1 VQHTECTLSSN
12 YGGSGRSGGA
22 CYVGNGGLGGD
33 GGNGG
38 ALFNS
43 GALELHACTFGA
55 NSAAV
60 GGGGGWESGLDVFG
74 ILGYG
79 GSGGTGGSGGG
90 IFSSSAAGS
99 VALHSTLVGSNSAG
113 QGGAGAT
120 GSRGNGSQGSFG
132 TSPDLAGPFTDLGHN
147 LIGGGPML
155 APLADNGGTTLT
167 MALLPGSPAIDSGDD
182 ALLVAPFNL
191 AKDQRGFP
199 RKYGAHVDIGAF
211 ELTLLSLEPVTR
223 SGGDIVISFN
233 SEIGAH
239 YRIER
244 SDSLSPASW
253 TTVTDNIAGTG
264 SIVQV
269 MDSGAANLSQRF
281 YRGRVMP

>member
-1 VQHTECTLSSN
+1 
-12 YGGSGRSGGA
+12 
-22 CYVGNGGLGGD
+22 
-33 GGNGG
+33 
-38 ALFNS
+38 
-43 GALELHACTFGA
+43 LELHACTFGA
-55 NSAAV
+55 NYAGV

-90 IFSSSAAGS
+90 IISSASAGS
-99 VALHSTLVGSNSAG
+99 VALHSSLVGSNSAG
-113 QGGAGAT
+113 QGGSGAT
-120 GSRGNGSQGSFG
+120 GSRGNGFQGVSG
-132 TSPDLAGPFTDLGHN
+132 THPDFADPFTDLGHN
-147 LIGGGPML
+147 LLGGNPLL

-167 MALLPGSPAIDSGDD
+167 MALLPGSPAIDFGDD
-182 ALLVAPFNL
+182 ALLATPFNL

-211 ELTLLSLEPVTR
+211 ELTLLSLGPITR
-223 SGGDIVISFN
+223 SGGDILISFN

-244 SDSLSPASW
+244 SDSLSPATW
-253 TTVTDNIAGTG
+253 TTIADNIAGTD

-269 MDSGAANLSQRF
+269 TDSGAANLSQRF
-281 YRGRVMP
+281 YRGRVLP